1 MVFAVAKLQWSSKV
15 LLAKQGGSEDAVSV
29 CSFHFVALAQ
39 EICGFW
45 SSTIALT
52 QHCSNDAA
60 MWQWRS
66 KLASMR
72 QWRSKEAMAEQSGNG
87 GA

>member
-1 MVFAVAKLQWSSKV
+1 M

-39 EICGFW
+39 EIRGFW
-45 SSTIALT
+45 RRTIALT
-52 QHCSNDAA
+52 QHCSNGAA
-60 MWQWRS
+60 TWQWRS
-66 KLASMR
+66 KVVA
-72 QWRSKEAMAEQSGNG
+72 QQTSKYEAMAEQSGNG